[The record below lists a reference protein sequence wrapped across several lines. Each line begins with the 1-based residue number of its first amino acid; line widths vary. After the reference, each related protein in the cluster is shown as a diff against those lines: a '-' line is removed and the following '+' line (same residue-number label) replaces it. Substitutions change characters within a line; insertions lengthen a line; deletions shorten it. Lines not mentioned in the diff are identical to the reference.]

1 MAVRSK
7 SLGPTPQRS
16 TRQRKPA
23 VPPRKPFAPYPIVEP
38 PARSGIGAPAG
49 LLMIL
54 FGLPLWALGAKY
66 TLDGVVIGINMLA
79 AFLELP
85 ARVPAPIGW
94 WNLLLI
100 PIGLLF
106 SYVESSVRLNL
117 FGGPAQLLA
126 LLILLALTHGIDIY
140 TTYLGISSLAAQ
152 STGIGQVLNLFWWS
166 PFIAAVVLTYLPEL
180 LIRGGWSLLTE

>member
-23 VPPRKPFAPYPIVEP
+23 VPPRRPCAPYPSVEP

-49 LLMIL
+49 LMMIL

-85 ARVPAPIGW
+85 ARVPAPTGW

-100 PIGLLF
+100 PIRLLF

-117 FGGPAQLLA
+117 FGGPAQLLT
-126 LLILLALTHGIDIY
+126 LIMLQRQYHSKRQWRRDGDHR
-140 TTYLGISSLAAQ
+140 Q
-152 STGIGQVLNLFWWS
+152 PDDDPGQCDLQRQCN
-166 PFIAAVVLTYLPEL
+166 PK
-180 LIRGGWSLLTE
+180 R